1 MTQDSFDAWRSLE
14 VAGEA
19 YAYASLPALGQRLGV
34 DLARLP
40 YALRVLLENIL
51 RNEDGLVVTAAQIE
65 ALARWPAADAALREV
80 AFHPA
85 RVLMPDSSGVPL
97 LIDLAMLR
105 DALAAR
111 GLDPRL
117 ANPGIPVELVLDH
130 SVTAEFT
137 GSAEAFALN
146 LRREMERNRERYA
159 VVRWAMSEVANLRV
173 VPPGNGIVHHVN
185 LEHLACGVMTG
196 TREGQRIAFPDS
208 LVGTDSHTP
217 MINALGIFG
226 WGVGGIEAMT
236 ALLGQPVSLPVPEVV
251 GCHLTGRP
259 APGVMVTDIV
269 LTLTQALRRSAV
281 VGAVVEFCGP
291 GLDALALPD
300 RATLANM
307 AAEYG
312 ATMAFFPVDAEAIR
326 YLAETGRAAAQVALV
341 EAYCRA
347 QGLWREPGAAPPD
360 YPRLVPFDLGAVEP
374 SLAGPSRPEDRV
386 PLSGVPASFRQA
398 FAARVGA
405 ATAPPAGRGERPLQH
420 GDIAIAAI
428 ASCTNTANPHQVIAA
443 GLLARNAAARG
454 LRARP
459 WVKASI
465 SPGSRVVTAMLEQ
478 AGLLAPLAETG
489 FHVIGYGC
497 MTCGSGAG
505 PLLPATAEAIA
516 RDDLVALGVIST
528 NRNFDGRLNAQI
540 RGTYL
545 ASPPLVVAYAI
556 AGTVLHDFAEAP
568 LGLDAAGRPV
578 WLADLWPADAEIRA
592 TLSAS
597 LDAEM
602 FRAVYGGMA
611 DGGPEWAAL
620 PAAGGAQ
627 LAWDPASLSILPPP
641 FLDEEL
647 ATPAG
652 AISGARPLLILGD
665 AVTTDHISPGGT
677 IPPGTPAGQYLAAQ
691 GLEPR
696 AFGTYIGR
704 RANHAVMIRGTF
716 ASLRLRNAMAP
727 GTEGGVTRHMPEG
740 AVMTVFEAA
749 ERYRAEGVPLVVVAG
764 KAYGNGS
771 SRDWAAKGTRLLG
784 VRAVIAEGFERI
796 HRSNLVGMGV
806 LPLQFPAGVDRL
818 TLGLDGSER
827 FDIDDPLEGFRPDGP
842 LGLRIHRA
850 DGRCTAIT
858 LICRVETQQEA
869 LWLRAGGILPYALRR
884 LVEQAGG
891 PEAAVSALQPH

>member
-1 MTQDSFDAWRSLE
+1 MRRDTFGAWRSLT
-14 VAGEA
+14 VGGETFD
-19 YAYASLPALGQRLGV
+19 YASLPALGERLGV
-34 DLARLP
+34 DLSRQP
-40 YALRVLLENIL
+40 FALRVLLENIL
-51 RNEDGLVVTAAQIE
+51 RNEDGLVIPPSQVE
-65 ALARWPAADAALREV
+65 ALARWPEPNEALAEV

-117 ANPGIPVELVLDH
+117 ANPGIPVDLVLDH
-130 SVTAEFT
+130 SVTADVT
-137 GSAEAFALN
+137 GSAEAFTAN
-146 LRREMERNRERYA
+146 LRREMARNQERYA
-159 VVRWAMSEVANLRV
+159 VVRWAMSQVANLRV

-185 LEHLACGVMTG
+185 LEYLAGGVMTAERDG
-196 TREGQRIAFPDS
+196 RRIVFPDS

-251 GCHLTGRP
+251 GCHLLGRP
-259 APGVMVTDIV
+259 AAGVLVTDIV
-269 LTLTQALRRSAV
+269 LTLTQALRGAAV
-281 VGAVVEFCGP
+281 VGAVVEFHGP
-291 GLDALALPD
+291 GVDALTLPD

-326 YLAETGRAAAQVALV
+326 YLAETGRAPAQVALV

-347 QGLWREPGAAPPD
+347 QGLWREAGAAPPD
-360 YPRLVPFDLGAVEP
+360 YPRSVTFDLGLVEP

-386 PLSGVPASFRQA
+386 PLSGVPASFQRA
-398 FAARVGA
+398 FAARIGEA
-405 ATAPPAGRGERPLQH
+405 AAPPPGRGARELRH
-420 GDIAIAAI
+420 GDIGIAAI
-428 ASCTNTANPHQVIAA
+428 ASCTNTANPFQIIAA

-454 LRARP
+454 LTARP
-459 WVKASI
+459 WVKASM
-465 SPGSRVVTAMLEQ
+465 SPGSRVVTAMLEK

-505 PLLPATAEAIA
+505 PLLPATSEAIA

-556 AGTVLHDFAEAP
+556 AGTVLHDFAQEP
-568 LGLDAAGRPV
+568 LGLDAEGRPV
-578 WLADLWPADAEIRA
+578 MLAELWPGDAEIHA
-592 TLSAS
+592 TLAAS
-597 LDAEM
+597 LGAGLFHE
-602 FRAVYGGMA
+602 VYGAMV

-620 PAAGGAQ
+620 PVGNEPR
-627 LAWDPASLSILPPP
+627 LEWRPDSLSILPPP
-641 FLDEEL
+641 FLDAEL
-647 ATPAG
+647 CTPSG
-652 AISGARPLLILGD
+652 AIRGARPLLILGD

-677 IPPGTPAGQYLAAQ
+677 IPLSTPAGQHLAAH

-704 RANHAVMIRGTF
+704 RANHEVMIRGTF
-716 ASLRLRNAMAP
+716 ANTRLRNAMAP
-727 GTEGGVTRHMPEG
+727 GTEGGVTRHMPDGE
-740 AVMTVFEAA
+740 AMTVFEAA
-749 ERYRAEGVPLVVVAG
+749 ERYRASGVPLIVIAG

-784 VRAVIAEGFERI
+784 VRAVIAEDFERI

-806 LPLQFPAGVDRL
+806 VPLQFPAGVTRL
-818 TLGLDGSER
+818 TLGLDGSET
-827 FDIDDPLEGFRPDGP
+827 FDIEDPLDGFAPGRV
-842 LGLRIHRA
+842 LGARIHRA
-850 DGRCTAIT
+850 DGSVEEIG
-858 LICRVETQQEA
+858 LICRVDTQQEA
-869 LWLRAGGILPYALRR
+869 VWLRAGGILPYALRR
-884 LVEQAGG
+884 LVEQAPASVG
-891 PEAAVSALQPH
+891 ATA